1 MQRNTMSKLMQVGIN
16 ALGRMFFLNSSV
28 ILKWLETEH
37 ETHEQSHIQNYQAA
51 LMEKHFSICCVS
63 SQLQYCICVR
73 IFKLNCSVNL
83 WLAQK
88 FAASIFVSKKASDT
102 ANRSQTHTEQSK
114 TRTRRM
120 PGSICK
126 QLN

>member
-28 ILKWLETEH
+28 ILKWLEMEH

-83 WLAQK
+83 WLVQK
-88 FAASIFVSKKASDT
+88 FAASIFVSKKVNDAV
-102 ANRSQTHTEQSK
+102 NRSQTHTEQSK
-114 TRTRRM
+114 PRTCRM

>member
-83 WLAQK
+83 WLVQK
-88 FAASIFVSKKASDT
+88 FAASIFVSKKVNDAV
-102 ANRSQTHTEQSK
+102 NRSQTHTEQSK
-114 TRTRRM
+114 PRTCRM